1 MRLLRW
7 LGFSFAL
14 AAGSAPLSAYDG
26 RTYPVGKHGGIV
38 FTSGPFDL
46 EFALLVP
53 KGYYALYFYSASGEE
68 LPASV
73 VSDVSFSIQRTGQ
86 PAESLAL
93 RIDDGGKSWLANGSA
108 SDARISAARVSYRV
122 RGKTEEA
129 EVPVSSVFH
138 AELNTPSPVK
148 AGTPA
153 QLTFAVKD
161 FFGRNT
167 GAMQIVH
174 ERPMHVF
181 IVSAD
186 LADFDHIHPT
196 LSDGDVF
203 RVTHVFPHGGD
214 YRVFADFTPVG
225 GGNNIESFSV
235 KVQGA
240 GRAAIPVDPAAA
252 WTGTAGSVRMTL
264 ASEKPLR
271 AGQDI
276 GLYMTLAD
284 AQTGAPVHDLQRYL
298 GAWAHIA
305 IISQDTQDFLHVHP
319 MDELPSNFEFF
330 WYIMKR
336 DFLHVHSVEPG
347 AASPATLRTFAG
359 FRRAGLYKMWV
370 EVQRANSVLAVPFVL
385 QVGAGTGQVTQIP
398 QAPSGAILIKVSSA
412 GYEPSRIAATA
423 GRPLKLA
430 FFRVD
435 AQNCGRVVRFPDLGI
450 ESELPPGQTVVI
462 QVTPRK
468 SGPLAFSCGMNMMKG
483 ELLVQ

>member
-1 MRLLRW
+1 
-7 LGFSFAL
+7 
-14 AAGSAPLSAYDG
+14 
-26 RTYPVGKHGGIV
+26 
-38 FTSGPFDL
+38 
-46 EFALLVP
+46 
-53 KGYYALYFYSASGEE
+53 
-68 LPASV
+68 
-73 VSDVSFSIQRTGQ
+73 
-86 PAESLAL
+86 
-93 RIDDGGKSWLANGSA
+93 
-108 SDARISAARVSYRV
+108 
-122 RGKTEEA
+122 
-129 EVPVSSVFH
+129 VFH
-138 AELNTPSPVK
+138 AELNTPSPVQ

-167 GAMQIVH
+167 SALQIVH
-174 ERPMHVF
+174 ERPMHVM

-196 LSDGDVF
+196 LSAGNVF

-214 YRVFADFTPVG
+214 YRVFVDFTPVG
-225 GGNNIESFSV
+225 TGNYIESFGV

-240 GRAAIPVDPAAA
+240 GRAAIPLDPAAP
-252 WTGTAGSVRMTL
+252 WTGTLGSVRMSL
-264 ASEKPLR
+264 SSEKPLR
-271 AGQDI
+271 TGEDI

-305 IISQDTQDFLHVHP
+305 IFSQDTQDFIHVHP
-319 MDELPSNFEFF
+319 LEEFTSNFEFF
-330 WYIMKR
+330 WYMVKR
-336 DFLHVHSVEPG
+336 DFLHSHPVEPG
-347 AASPATLRTFAG
+347 GDSPATLRTFAG

-370 EVQRANSVLAVPFVL
+370 QVERANRVLAFPFVL
-385 QVGAGTGQVTQIP
+385 RVAAGAGRVTQIP
-398 QAPSGAILIKVSSA
+398 QAPSGATLIKVSSA
-412 GYEPSRIAATA
+412 GYEPSQIIAKA

-450 ESELPPGQTVVI
+450 ERDLPPGQTVVI
-462 QVTPRK
+462 EVTPRK

>member
-14 AAGSAPLSAYDG
+14 AVGSAPLSAYG
-26 RTYPVGKHGGIV
+26 QAYPVAQHGGIV

-46 EFALLVP
+46 EFVLLAP
-53 KGYYALYFYSASGEE
+53 KGRYAVYFHDTSGEE

-73 VSDVSFSIQRTGQ
+73 VSDVSLSIQRTGQ
-86 PAESLAL
+86 PAENLAL
-93 RIDDGGKSWLANGSA
+93 RINDAGKSWLANGSP
-108 SDARISAARVSYRV
+108 SDAQISAARVSYRF
-122 RGKTEEA
+122 RGKAEEA
-129 EVPVSSVFH
+129 WVPFSSVFH
-138 AELNTPSPVK
+138 AELNTPPSVK
-148 AGTPA
+148 SGTPA

-161 FFGRNT
+161 LFDRNT

-174 ERPMHVF
+174 ERPMHVI

-186 LADFDHIHPT
+186 LADFYHIHPT
-196 LSDGDVF
+196 LSAGNVF
-203 RVTHVFPHGGD
+203 RVTHVFPNGGD
-214 YRVFADFTPVG
+214 YRLFADFTPVG
-225 GGNNIESFSV
+225 GGNHIEFFSV
-235 KVQGA
+235 NVQGA
-240 GRAAIPVDPAAA
+240 GRAAIPLDPAAD
-252 WTGTAGSVRMTL
+252 WVGTAGSVRMTL

-271 AGQDI
+271 AGEDI

-284 AQTGAPVHDLQRYL
+284 AHTGAPVHDLQRYL

-319 MDELPSNFEFF
+319 MEELPSNFEFF

-336 DFLHVHSVEPG
+336 DFLHVHPMEPG

-370 EVQRANSVLAVPFVL
+370 EVQRANGVLTVPFVL
-385 QVGAGTGQVTQIP
+385 RVVSGAGQVTQIP
-398 QAPSGAILIKVSSA
+398 QAPSGATLIKVTSA
-412 GYEPSRIAATA
+412 GYEPSRIAARA
-423 GRPLKLA
+423 ERPLKLA
-430 FFRVD
+430 FFRAD

-450 ESELPPGQTVVI
+450 ERELPPGQIVVI
-462 QVTPRK
+462 EVTPRK
-468 SGPLAFSCGMNMMKG
+468 SGPLAFSCGMNMLKG